1 MIKQANLRES
11 LCCRGCICVWF
22 QVWWWDPFCELAA
35 RLPPLPAFLCPALV
49 VCGECFS
56 NCHCQLQGLPR
67 TQCWCWGSSCLSY
80 RHPWISV
87 AGSQCFFVPLQTLLR
102 GCLLGCGRLPCDERG
117 LTSAPGMVSVGCAW
131 WEGHHKTRLQR
142 WSLCLARICPICSK
156 CSLGGRSWAPFPVW
170 HTCMW
175 SMSRCHIIHVRC
187 QECRRCTQPSLSS
200 LSTWILTTHEMWG
213 EWVL

>member
-35 RLPPLPAFLCPALV
+35 CLPPLSAFLCPALV

-56 NCHCQLQGLPR
+56 NCHCQLLGLPR
-67 TQCWCWGSSCLSY
+67 TQGWCWGSSCLSY

-87 AGSQCFFVPLQTLLR
+87 AGSQCFFVQLQTLLR

-117 LTSAPGMVSVGCAW
+117 LTSAPGIVSVGCVW
-131 WEGHHKTRLQR
+131 WEGQHKTSTLVTLSCRDMPNMQQMLLR
-142 WSLCLARICPICSK
+142 WKELSPFSCLAYMYVVHV
-156 CSLGGRSWAPFPVW
+156 SLPYN
-170 HTCMW
+170 TCKVLRM
-175 SMSRCHIIHVRC
+175 
-187 QECRRCTQPSLSS
+187 QALYTPSLSS
-200 LSTWILTTHEMWG
+200 LSTWSLTTHEMWG